1 MLLVSTA
8 VNGEEPA
15 TPASRRMRERLTTAA
30 RAQLRDGGPMTVDAV
45 AARAQV
51 SRATAYRHFLNND
64 AVLLW
69 ATRPLQDVIVRD
81 LVISG
86 SDGDADLADR
96 AEALIR
102 STAHW
107 AFDHERELRAV
118 LAVSL
123 TDNAAERGLTRRG
136 RMQRDRW
143 IDELRPAR
151 HRGIGRESG
160 LPVEVP
166 PAARSRL
173 RAALMPL
180 FGADAVVWTRD
191 VADLSVSDAV
201 DVLAWMAR
209 TMVTA
214 VLAETQ
220 APGGPDT
227 SPEANGE
234 RRGRLQ

>member
-1 MLLVSTA
+1 
-8 VNGEEPA
+8 
-15 TPASRRMRERLTTAA
+15 MRERLTLAA

-45 AARAQV
+45 ATRAGV

-69 ATRPLQDVIVRD
+69 ATRPLEDAID
-81 LVISG
+81 LEPLNPG
-86 SDGDADLADR
+86 SDGGADLADR

-102 STAHW
+102 STARW

-123 TDNAAERGLTRRG
+123 SQSIAERGLTRRG

-143 IDELRPAR
+143 IDELLADLP
-151 HRGIGRESG
+151 SG
-160 LPVEVP
+160 VS

-209 TMVTA
+209 TLVTA
-214 VLAETQ
+214 VLAGSQ
-220 APGGPDT
+220 AAPT
-227 SPEANGE
+227 SATDSSEVAPVISDQHAGD
-234 RRGRLQ
+234 RRGR

>member
-69 ATRPLQDVIVRD
+69 ATRPI
-81 LVISG
+81 
-86 SDGDADLADR
+86 DGDPLLPPPVIDAAATDPADLADR

-102 STAHW
+102 STARW
-107 AFDHERELRAV
+107 AFEHERELRAV

-123 TDNAAERGLTRRG
+123 AAIREPGDAPLRRG
-136 RMQRDRW
+136 RM
-143 IDELRPAR
+143 
-151 HRGIGRESG
+151 
-160 LPVEVP
+160 
-166 PAARSRL
+166 
-173 RAALMPL
+173 
-180 FGADAVVWTRD
+180 
-191 VADLSVSDAV
+191 
-201 DVLAWMAR
+201 
-209 TMVTA
+209 
-214 VLAETQ
+214 
-220 APGGPDT
+220 
-227 SPEANGE
+227 
-234 RRGRLQ
+234 

>member
-8 VNGEEPA
+8 VNGESPA
-15 TPASRRMRERLTTAA
+15 SPASRRMRERLTAAA

-45 AARAQV
+45 AARAEV

-69 ATRPLQDVIVRD
+69 ATRPLEDASELD
-81 LVISG
+81 ALSSG
-86 SDGDADLADR
+86 SAGDADLADR

-102 STAHW
+102 STAQW

-123 TDNAAERGLTRRG
+123 SEHSAERGLTRRG

-143 IDELRPAR
+143 IDELL
-151 HRGIGRESG
+151 SG
-160 LPVEVP
+160 LPSDIS

-191 VADLSVSDAV
+191 AADLRVSDAV

-209 TMVTA
+209 TLVTA
-214 VLAETQ
+214 VLAESDAALTP
-220 APGGPDT
+220 ATG
-227 SPEANGE
+227 SPEAAGE
-234 RRGRLQ
+234 LRLHPQ

>member
-1 MLLVSTA
+1 MPPVAIA
-8 VNGEEPA
+8 VNGEDPA
-15 TPASRRMRERLTTAA
+15 TPARRRMRERLTAAA
-30 RAQLRDGGPMTVDAV
+30 RAQFRDGGPMTVDAV
-45 AARAQV
+45 AARAEV

-69 ATRPLQDVIVRD
+69 ATRPLEDAIEID
-81 LVISG
+81 PLTSG
-86 SDGDADLADR
+86 SNGGPDITDR

-123 TDNAAERGLTRRG
+123 AEHSAERGSTRRG
-136 RMQRDRW
+136 RMQRGRW
-143 IDELRPAR
+143 IDDLL
-151 HRGIGRESG
+151 SG
-160 LPVEVP
+160 LPTDVS

-191 VADLSVSDAV
+191 VAGLSVPDAV
-201 DVLAWMAR
+201 EVLVWMAR
-209 TMVTA
+209 TLVTA
-214 VLAETQ
+214 VLAESQGSSTGGKRPRLGSGSTQ
-220 APGGPDT
+220 GGELD
-227 SPEANGE
+227 G
-234 RRGRLQ
+234 RRTGGT

>member
-1 MLLVSTA
+1 MA
-8 VNGEEPA
+8 A
-15 TPASRRMRERLTTAA
+15 THSRSRRQRSMRSQWLAKRSPRLT
-30 RAQLRDGGPMTVDAV
+30 
-45 AARAQV
+45 
-51 SRATAYRHFLNND
+51 
-64 AVLLW
+64 
-69 ATRPLQDVIVRD
+69 
-81 LVISG
+81 G

-118 LAVSL
+118 LAISL

-143 IDELRPAR
+143 IDELL
-151 HRGIGRESG
+151 SG

-173 RAALMPL
+173 RAALTPL
-180 FGADAVVWTRD
+180 FGADAVVWPRD

-201 DVLAWMAR
+201 DGLAWMAR

-220 APGGPDT
+220 APGGPDKL
-227 SPEANGE
+227 S
-234 RRGRLQ
+234 

>member
-45 AARAQV
+45 AARAEV

-81 LVISG
+81 LVSSG
-86 SDGDADLADR
+86 SDGVADLADR
-96 AEALIR
+96 AEVLIR

-143 IDELRPAR
+143 IDELL
-151 HRGIGRESG
+151 SG

-220 APGGPDT
+220 APGGPVT

-234 RRGRLQ
+234 RRDRLQ

>member
-1 MLLVSTA
+1 MLLVATA
-8 VNGEEPA
+8 VNGEDPA
-15 TPASRRMRERLTTAA
+15 TPASRRMRDRLTAAA

-45 AARAQV
+45 AARAEV

-69 ATRPLQDVIVRD
+69 ATRPLQDAID
-81 LVISG
+81 IGPLSSG
-86 SDGDADLADR
+86 SDGAADLAGR

-102 STAHW
+102 TTAHW

-123 TDNAAERGLTRRG
+123 AENSAERGLTRRG

-143 IDELRPAR
+143 IDELL
-151 HRGIGRESG
+151 SG
-160 LPVEVP
+160 LPSDVP

-209 TMVTA
+209 TLVTA
-214 VLAETQ
+214 VLVESQ
-220 APGGPDT
+220 AAPT
-227 SPEANGE
+227 SATGE
-234 RRGRLQ
+234 SV

>member
-81 LVISG
+81 LVSSG

-143 IDELRPAR
+143 IDELL
-151 HRGIGRESG
+151 SG

-214 VLAETQ
+214 ILEESRG
-220 APGGPDT
+220 PGSAT
-227 SPEANGE
+227 ASPAK
-234 RRGRLQ
+234 Q

>member
-1 MLLVSTA
+1 MLLVATG
-8 VNGEEPA
+8 VNGEDPA
-15 TPASRRMRERLTTAA
+15 TPASRRMRERLTLAA
-30 RAQLRDGGPMTVDAV
+30 SAQLRDGGPMTVDAV

-69 ATRPLQDVIVRD
+69 ATRPLQDAMD
-81 LVISG
+81 LEPLSTG
-86 SDGDADLADR
+86 TDGGADLADR

-123 TDNAAERGLTRRG
+123 AESSAERGLTRRG

-143 IDELRPAR
+143 IDGLL
-151 HRGIGRESG
+151 SG
-160 LPVEVP
+160 LPSDVS
-166 PAARSRL
+166 PAGRSRL

-209 TMVTA
+209 TLVTA
-214 VLAETQ
+214 VLAESQ
-220 APGGPDT
+220 AAPAAATG
-227 SPEANGE
+227 SPEVAEG
-234 RRGRLQ
+234 RR